1 MTNDHVHKPNDII
14 KTIES
19 WYERIIKNNVVP
31 YYVFDEVKHCI
42 KSKTHAN
49 LSDNRNKAKIAFD
62 SFYESWKEGSVE
74 TSDDENYQAIRNI
87 KSIAT
92 PNLHALKLVTHW
104 IKKEGIKYCC
114 APFEAEWRCVCQIQ
128 AWIVDAVM
136 SKDGDCEF

>member
-1 MTNDHVHKPNDII
+1 MTINQLLESLAPGVKSKSPVNFAVALCREVAIDFNFYFYMLCFKNCNELLMTNDHVHKPNDII

-62 SFYESWKEGSVE
+62 SFYES
-74 TSDDENYQAIRNI
+74 
-87 KSIAT
+87 
-92 PNLHALKLVTHW
+92 
-104 IKKEGIKYCC
+104 
-114 APFEAEWRCVCQIQ
+114 
-128 AWIVDAVM
+128 
-136 SKDGDCEF
+136 